1 MSLNEIT
8 TLVFSVLTLVFAV
21 WGFTLFAKM
30 AHRVIRAL
38 DVYIGKNE
46 QTEAVP
52 EPGPEQ
58 RERT

>member
-46 QTEAVP
+46 QSEVARKP
-52 EPGPEQ
+52 RIEQ
-58 RERT
+58 REIA

>member
-8 TLVFSVLTLVFAV
+8 TLVFSVLTLVFAI

-38 DVYIGKNE
+38 DVYIGKHE
-46 QTEAVP
+46 QEHEQEHEKKSAAV
-52 EPGPEQ
+52 
-58 RERT
+58 